1 MMKKT
6 QKIMQLAIKLL
17 NGGKCNWM
25 DETLRYDVLNNET
38 I

>member
-6 QKIMQLAIKLL
+6 QKIMQLL
-17 NGGKCNWM
+17 NYEWM
-25 DETLRYDVLNNET
+25 KMQLMNETLGNDVLNNET